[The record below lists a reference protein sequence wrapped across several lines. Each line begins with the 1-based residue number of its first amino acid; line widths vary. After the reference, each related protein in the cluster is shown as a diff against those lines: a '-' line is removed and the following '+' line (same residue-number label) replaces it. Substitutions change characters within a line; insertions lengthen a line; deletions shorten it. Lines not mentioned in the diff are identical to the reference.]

1 MSMQAVTGTA
11 NTNRSAATDKP
22 APEEE
27 FKLVLCVN
35 QELKMGKG
43 KIAAQ
48 CSHAAVGVVQ
58 KFRRRMPSWFKAWE
72 QGGQTKIAL
81 KVDST
86 ALMLDLATAGERPL
100 PCETRQY

>member
-1 MSMQAVTGTA
+1 M
-11 NTNRSAATDKP
+11 
-22 APEEE
+22 
-27 FKLVLCVN
+27 LCVN

-48 CSHAAVGVVQ
+48 CGHAAVGVVQ

-72 QGGQTKIAL
+72 QCGQAKIAL

-86 ALMLDLATAGERPL
+86 ALMLDLANAGERPL
-100 PCETRQY
+100 PCANEVC